1 MPRLKT
7 LKLGGLTGIS
17 DSGINSLVSMSPSL
31 QLLELNNIDRL
42 SENVIDSI
50 TKVFFN
56 KKRNLI
62 IQFVPHIHIVLLN
75 FTPGI
80 AEEALIN
87 ARKAFPNINFIR
99 NINTMT
105 DLKDDGLRMPLP
117 LKSVVMER
125 PKKKK
130 KKK

>member
-1 MPRLKT
+1 VSDSGLHKLASSGMPRLKT

-62 IQFVPHIHIVLLN
+62 I
-75 FTPGI
+75 
-80 AEEALIN
+80 
-87 ARKAFPNINFIR
+87 
-99 NINTMT
+99 
-105 DLKDDGLRMPLP
+105 
-117 LKSVVMER
+117 
-125 PKKKK
+125 
-130 KKK
+130 